1 MKEAIDFL
9 ENQDNAD
16 SSVYNFR
23 QVELVAEKFPSLFYP
38 VYKLQIHIIENT
50 LGQYWWETHKAKMR
64 DLQEAQRQRELA
76 AMEKKKKAEEV
87 DDEASTIELLK
98 KRMGIKYYLMP
109 WMIPVERKKL
119 NRILAI
125 EKDLDSRVQARNL
138 E

>member
-1 MKEAIDFL
+1 LKEAIDFL